1 MALTELQLP
10 AKSDFYN
17 TLQNVA
23 GEISSAKHRWGLI
36 AAFIN
41 RMVTADMD
49 AIGIAAGQVRTDL
62 TDLKNLINEIV
73 ALLNNGTVTPAKNPQ
88 DVVDKCRKMAA
99 G

>member
-10 AKSDFYN
+10 EKSDFYN

-36 AAFIN
+36 ATFIN
-41 RMVTADMD
+41 RLVTADLD
-49 AIGIAAGQVRTDL
+49 AMGVTNAQVKTDL

-88 DVVDKCRKMAA
+88 DVVDKCRKMAH